1 MPWKFLIF
9 PEKYHQM
16 VDFNTY
22 PKVVVGVISLKLTKF
37 ASENRPFAQNQKN
50 NFPVQLIFKDNVT
63 MFVFFREI
71 LFFFQGRY

>member
-1 MPWKFLIF
+1 
-9 PEKYHQM
+9 M

-50 NFPVQLIFKDNVT
+50 NFPVQLIFKHNVT
-63 MFVFFREI
+63 MFVFFQVNFV
-71 LFFFQGRY
+71 FFSGKVLGNQIVATN